1 VSIKWGIVGG
11 TKVTLKKNGSTN
23 KVGISFVAMAN
34 FEMKGELEK
43 MLRETMWKIGV
54 QNVPLS

>member
-34 FEMKGELEK
+34 FEKKGELK

>member
-1 VSIKWGIVGG
+1 LGAQR
-11 TKVTLKKNGSTN
+11 LLYKKNGSTN

-54 QNVPLS
+54 QKVLFT

>member
-1 VSIKWGIVGG
+1 LGAQRLLYI
-11 TKVTLKKNGSTN
+11 KKNGPTN

-54 QNVPLS
+54 QNVPIS